1 VYDQIAWNLE
11 KGVADK
17 EKPGQESKLLAGELM
32 PIKQIP
38 VPTTALL
45 HAKLWTFDPP
55 ECGSTLLNRI

>member
-17 EKPGQESKLLAGELM
+17 EKPDEESKLLAGELM

-45 HAKLWTFDPP
+45 HAKLWTFD
-55 ECGSTLLNRI
+55 TARTRKHLAK